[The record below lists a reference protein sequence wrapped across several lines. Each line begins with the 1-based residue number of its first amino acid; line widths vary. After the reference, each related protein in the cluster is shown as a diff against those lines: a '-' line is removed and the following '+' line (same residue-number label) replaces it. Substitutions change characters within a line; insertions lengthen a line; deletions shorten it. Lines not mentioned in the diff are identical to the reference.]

1 LTISHSNIRQVPDN
15 QEVYLDGDGFSSVV
29 VEILERVDLPDG
41 EALEYHLRDLVD
53 DEEDDVTAEKTKV
66 WWRADAR
73 GGKLPWVWCIDLPFL
88 LCSFLLHTDTL
99 RPYRPNTP
107 TYNLLATSPPGEK
120 QQGRANEPEFVAIML
135 TLIRLVDQETDMLV
149 TINVPHVP
157 GSYEAGSVDLEHG
170 KMGPLLELA
179 GKWRERVLES
189 FEVREWGL
197 FGEE

>member
-1 LTISHSNIRQVPDN
+1 VGNYREFD
-15 QEVYLDGDGFSSVV
+15 SSIFLSIV
-29 VEILERVDLPDG
+29 
-41 EALEYHLRDLVD
+41 ALSC
-53 DEEDDVTAEKTKV
+53 
-66 WWRADAR
+66 
-73 GGKLPWVWCIDLPFL
+73 CI
-88 LCSFLLHTDTL
+88 HTDLL
-99 RPYRPNTP
+99 RPHSPNTP
-107 TYNLLATSPPGEK
+107 TYNLLATSPPGAK

-135 TLIRLVDQETDMLV
+135 TLIRLVDQTTDMLV

>member
-1 LTISHSNIRQVPDN
+1 
-15 QEVYLDGDGFSSVV
+15 
-29 VEILERVDLPDG
+29 
-41 EALEYHLRDLVD
+41 
-53 DEEDDVTAEKTKV
+53 
-66 WWRADAR
+66 
-73 GGKLPWVWCIDLPFL
+73 
-88 LCSFLLHTDTL
+88 
-99 RPYRPNTP
+99 
-107 TYNLLATSPPGEK
+107 
-120 QQGRANEPEFVAIML
+120 VAIML